1 MAEDAKFR
9 DLYYAGLL
17 EDAARAL
24 KGRGWDAR
32 VFSEP
37 DALRK
42 FVVDELRGRRVGIPG
57 STTVRELGLVE
68 AIGEVA
74 EVVQH
79 WGRSGEDAR
88 RAMAEEPRCEV
99 FLHSA
104 NAVSIAGE
112 IVLVD
117 FYGNRVVGSTM
128 GPDTLIFVVGRNK
141 ITPTLDDAVKRAREV
156 AARINA
162 LRLSTSPEK
171 ITAFTLILHRKPP
184 LIRRGVVLLINS
196 ELGY

>member
-1 MAEDAKFR
+1 MFPDAKFR

-24 KGRGWDAR
+24 KGKGWDAR
-32 VFSEP
+32 VFSDT
-37 DALRK
+37 DALMK
-42 FVVDELRGRRVGIPG
+42 FIVEEVRGKRVGIPG
-57 STTVRELGLVE
+57 STSVRELGLVDL
-68 AIGEVA
+68 ITDVA
-74 EVVQH
+74 DVVQH
-79 WGRSGEDAR
+79 WGKSGNDAR
-88 RAMAEEPRCEV
+88 EAILEEVTCEV
-99 FLHSA
+99 FMHSA
-104 NAVSIAGE
+104 NAVSLSGE
-112 IVLVD
+112 IVLMD

-141 ITPTLDDAVKRAREV
+141 ITATLEDAVKRAKMV

-171 ITAFTLILHRKPP
+171 ITAFTLVLHSKPP
-184 LIRRGVVLLINS
+184 FIRRGVVLLINS